1 MVDGDRLDLK
11 ITRCFKMTEGPLT
24 LPGILPGRVRMPA
37 GLLFQSCEGR
47 KADCTMSIPIEDAVA
62 LALGCAPVLEEEEV
76 PLAEALDRILSR
88 QVCSAMAQPPFD
100 RSPLDGYAVRSVD
113 IAQAARQ
120 CPATLQVIEK
130 LYAGQAAQAAVG
142 PRQAVRLMTGAM
154 IPQGADCVIRQ
165 EDTDLGET
173 VVQIYAPVPSG
184 GNFCRAGEEYAAG
197 DVLLCPEQK
206 VDAAAA
212 AVAAGAGMTHL
223 PVCRRARAAVITT
236 GDEICQPGCPL
247 AAGKIYDSNSAY
259 LTARLR
265 QLGVLIT
272 KTCAVDDTLG
282 DIVSALESCGDCDLI
297 LTTGGV
303 SVGQK
308 DLLEAAVCAF
318 GAEVVFHGIAIKPG
332 MPTLLAKR
340 GKTLILGL
348 SGNPFSAAVPFEL
361 LLRPVLAKMTR
372 DPDLVP
378 RERWGTAANRFPKPS
393 PVRRFLRA
401 RCDGGTVSMPTAQS
415 NGQMRSMIGC
425 NCLVDIPAGSGV
437 IRPGDRVRLHLL

>member
-1 MVDGDRLDLK
+1 M
-11 ITRCFKMTEGPLT
+11 
-24 LPGILPGRVRMPA
+24 PGVLPGRVQMHV
-37 GLLFQSCEGR
+37 GLLFQSCEVR

-62 LALGCAPVLEEEEV
+62 LALGCTPVLEEEEA
-76 PLAEALDRILSR
+76 PLAEALDRILSK
-88 QVCSAMAQPPFD
+88 QVYSAMAQPPFD
-100 RSPLDGYAVRSVD
+100 RSPLDGYAVRSAD

-120 CPATLQVIEK
+120 CPATLRVIGK
-130 LYAGQAAQAAVG
+130 LYAGQETRAAVG
-142 PRQAVRLMTGAM
+142 PHEAVRLMTGSM

-173 VVQIYAPVPSG
+173 AVQIYAPVPPG
-184 GNFCRAGEEYAAG
+184 GNFCCAGEEYAVG
-197 DVLLCPEQK
+197 DVLLCSGQK

-223 PVCRRARAAVITT
+223 PVYRRARAAVIAT
-236 GDEICQPGCPL
+236 GDEICQPGRPL
-247 AAGKIYDSNSAY
+247 ARGKIYDSNSAY

-272 KTCAVDDTLG
+272 KTCAVDDILP
-282 DIVSALESCGDCDLI
+282 DIVSALESCGNCDLI

-361 LLRPVLAKMTR
+361 LLRPVLAKMTH
-372 DPDLVP
+372 DPDLAP
-378 RERWGTAANRFPKPS
+378 RETWGTAANRFPKSS

-401 RCDGGTVSMPTAQS
+401 RCDGGMVSMPTAQS

-425 NCLVDIPAGSGV
+425 NCLVDIPAGSSV
-437 IRPGDRVRLHLL
+437 VQKGDRVHLYLL